1 MMKLLTLNAHSWL
14 EAFQEEKIDQIV
26 AQIIKGDYDI
36 IALQEVNQLIENE
49 SIVNDKYYCSGN
61 DDIQIKDDNFAYII
75 VQKLK
80 AQGYDYY
87 FSYAMSHIGYDKYEE
102 GSAILSKSP
111 IKPYSEFVSTCQSPD
126 NYRSRKILFG
136 ETTVNGKFVV
146 VASCHFS
153 WWVNNLDG
161 FSHEWMNTKRILE
174 QYNQPL
180 IVMGDFNNP
189 EGTEGYDFVL
199 DNSDLLDTYT
209 KAEVKYGHHTI
220 EKNIAGW
227 ENNGGKLRIDFIFAS
242 NEFKVQSSK
251 TIFDGVNAPI
261 VSDHFGVEVEITE

>member
-1 MMKLLTLNAHSWL
+1 MKLLTLNTHSWL
-14 EAFQEEKIDQIV
+14 EEHQEAKIDQIV
-26 AQIIKGDYDI
+26 AQIIKADYDV
-36 IALQEVNQLIENE
+36 IALQEVNQLIKNTNVV
-49 SIVNDKYYCSGN
+49 SDQNYCLGN
-61 DDIQIKDDNFAYII
+61 DNINIKDDNFAYII
-75 VQKLK
+75 VNKLR
-80 AQGYDYY
+80 AQGHNYY

-102 GSAILSKSP
+102 GSAILSKQP
-111 IKPYSEFVSTCQSPD
+111 IKPYSEFVSIDQSPD

-136 ETTVNGKFVV
+136 ETQVNRKSIV

-153 WWVNNLDG
+153 WWLNNQDG
-161 FSHEWMNTKRILE
+161 FSYEWMNTKRILE

-251 TIFDGVNAPI
+251 TVFDGLNAPI

>member
-80 AQGYDYY
+80 VQGYDYY

-111 IKPYSEFVSTCQSPD
+111 IKPYSEFVSTYQSPD

-136 ETTVNGKFVV
+136 ETTVNGKSFV

-153 WWVNNLDG
+153 WWVSEKYG
-161 FSHEWMNTKRILE
+161 FSHEWTNTQKILD
-174 QYNQPL
+174 QYDHPL

-189 EGTEGYDFVL
+189 EGTEGYNFVL
-199 DNSDLLDTYT
+199 ENSGLLDAYNE
-209 KAEVKYGHHTI
+209 AEVKHGHHTI

-227 ENNGGKLRIDFIFAS
+227 ESNGGKLRIDFIFTS
-242 NEFKVQSSK
+242 KGFNVLSSK
-251 TIFDGVNAPI
+251 TVFDDVNAPI

>member
-1 MMKLLTLNAHSWL
+1 MKLLTLNTHSWL
-14 EAFQEEKIDQIV
+14 EEHQEAKIDQIV
-26 AQIIKGDYDI
+26 AQIIKADYDV
-36 IALQEVNQLIENE
+36 IALQEVNQLIENTNVV
-49 SIVNDKYYCSGN
+49 SDQNYCLGN
-61 DDIQIKDDNFAYII
+61 DNINIKDDNFAYII
-75 VQKLK
+75 VNKLR
-80 AQGYDYY
+80 AQGHNYY

-102 GSAILSKSP
+102 GSAILSKQP
-111 IKPYSEFVSTCQSPD
+111 IKPYSEFVSIDQSPD

-136 ETTVNGKFVV
+136 ETQVNRKSIV

-153 WWVNNLDG
+153 WWLNNQDG
-161 FSHEWMNTKRILE
+161 FSYEWMNTKRILE

-199 DNSDLLDTYT
+199 DNSDLLDTFT

-251 TIFDGVNAPI
+251 TVFDGLNAPI

>member
-1 MMKLLTLNAHSWL
+1 MKLLTLNTHSWL
-14 EAFQEEKIDQIV
+14 EEHQEEKIDQIV
-26 AQIIKGDYDI
+26 SQIIKADYDV
-36 IALQEVNQLIENE
+36 IALQEVNQLIENMNV
-49 SIVNDKYYCSGN
+49 ITDQYYCPGN
-61 DDIQIKDDNFAYII
+61 DDINIKDDNFAYII
-75 VQKLK
+75 VNKLR

-87 FSYAMSHIGYDKYEE
+87 FSYAMSHIGYEKYEE

-111 IKPYSEFVSTCQSPD
+111 IKPYSEFVSTYQSPD

-136 ETTVNGKFVV
+136 ETTVNGKSFV

-153 WWVNNLDG
+153 WWINEKCG
-161 FSHEWMNTKRILE
+161 FSHEWMNTQKILNR
-174 QYNQPL
+174 YNQPL

-199 DNSDLLDTYT
+199 NNSELSDTYNE
-209 KAEVKYGHHTI
+209 AEVKHGHHTI

-227 ENNGGKLRIDFIFAS
+227 ENNGGKLRIDFIFTS
-242 NEFKVQSSK
+242 KGMNVLSSK
-251 TIFDGVNAPI
+251 TVFDDVNAPI

>member
-1 MMKLLTLNAHSWL
+1 MKLLTLNTHSWL
-14 EAFQEEKIDQIV
+14 EEHQEAKIDQIV
-26 AQIIKGDYDI
+26 AQIIKADYDV
-36 IALQEVNQLIENE
+36 IALQEVNQLIENTNVV
-49 SIVNDKYYCSGN
+49 SDQNYCLGN
-61 DDIQIKDDNFAYII
+61 DNINIKDDNFAYII
-75 VQKLK
+75 VNKLR
-80 AQGYDYY
+80 AQGHNYY

-102 GSAILSKSP
+102 GSAILSKQP
-111 IKPYSEFVSTCQSPD
+111 IKPYSEFVSIDRSPD

-136 ETTVNGKFVV
+136 ETQVNRKSIV

-153 WWVNNLDG
+153 WWVNNQDG
-161 FSHEWMNTKRILE
+161 FSYEWMNTKRILE

-220 EKNIAGW
+220 EKDIAGW

-251 TIFDGVNAPI
+251 TVFDGVNAPI

>member
-1 MMKLLTLNAHSWL
+1 MMKLLTLNTHSWL
-14 EAFQEEKIDQIV
+14 EDHQEEKIDQIV
-26 AQIIKGDYDI
+26 TQIIKMDYDI
-36 IALQEVNQLIENE
+36 IALQEVNQLIENTNVV
-49 SIVNDKYYCSGN
+49 SDQNYCLGN
-61 DDIQIKDDNFAYII
+61 DNINIKDDNFAYII
-75 VQKLK
+75 VNKLR
-80 AQGYDYY
+80 AQGHNYY

-102 GSAILSKSP
+102 GSAILSKQP
-111 IKPYSEFVSTCQSPD
+111 IKPYSEFVSIDRSPD

-136 ETTVNGKFVV
+136 ETQVNRKSIV

-153 WWVNNLDG
+153 WWINNQDG
-161 FSHEWMNTKRILE
+161 FSYEWMNTKRILE

-220 EKNIAGW
+220 EKDIAGW

-251 TIFDGVNAPI
+251 TVFDGVNAPI

>member
-1 MMKLLTLNAHSWL
+1 MMKLLTLNTHSWL
-14 EAFQEEKIDQIV
+14 EDHQEEKIDQIV
-26 AQIIKGDYDI
+26 TQIIKMDYDI
-36 IALQEVNQLIENE
+36 IALQEVNQLIENTNVV
-49 SIVNDKYYCSGN
+49 SDQNYCLGN
-61 DDIQIKDDNFAYII
+61 DNINIKDDNFAYII
-75 VQKLK
+75 VNKLR
-80 AQGYDYY
+80 AQGHNYY

-102 GSAILSKSP
+102 GSAILSKQP
-111 IKPYSEFVSTCQSPD
+111 IKPYSEFVSIDRSPD

-136 ETTVNGKFVV
+136 ETQVNRKSIV

-153 WWVNNLDG
+153 WWVNNQDG
-161 FSHEWMNTKRILE
+161 FSYEWMNTKRILE

-189 EGTEGYDFVL
+189 EGTEGYDFIL

-251 TIFDGVNAPI
+251 TVFDGVNAPI

>member
-1 MMKLLTLNAHSWL
+1 MMKLLTLNTHSWL
-14 EAFQEEKIDQIV
+14 EDHQEEKIDQIV
-26 AQIIKGDYDI
+26 TQIIKMDYDI
-36 IALQEVNQLIENE
+36 IALQEVNQLIENTNVV
-49 SIVNDKYYCSGN
+49 SDQNYCLGN
-61 DDIQIKDDNFAYII
+61 DNINIKDDNFAYII
-75 VQKLK
+75 VNKLR
-80 AQGYDYY
+80 AQGHNYY

-102 GSAILSKSP
+102 GSAILSKQP
-111 IKPYSEFVSTCQSPD
+111 IKPYSEFVSIDRSPD

-136 ETTVNGKFVV
+136 ETQVNRKSIV

-153 WWVNNLDG
+153 WWVNNQDG
-161 FSHEWMNTKRILE
+161 FSYEWMNTKRILE

-251 TIFDGVNAPI
+251 TVFDGVNAPI

>member
-1 MMKLLTLNAHSWL
+1 MMKLLTLNTHSWL
-14 EAFQEEKIDQIV
+14 EDHQEEKIDQIV
-26 AQIIKGDYDI
+26 TQIIKMDYDI
-36 IALQEVNQLIENE
+36 IALQEVNQLIENTNVV
-49 SIVNDKYYCSGN
+49 SDQNYCLGN
-61 DDIQIKDDNFAYII
+61 DNINIKDDNFAYII
-75 VQKLK
+75 VNKLR
-80 AQGYDYY
+80 AQGHNYY

-102 GSAILSKSP
+102 GSAILSKQP
-111 IKPYSEFVSTCQSPD
+111 IKPYSEFVSIDRSPD

-136 ETTVNGKFVV
+136 ETQVNRKSIV

-153 WWVNNLDG
+153 WWVNNQDG
-161 FSHEWMNTKRILE
+161 FSYEWMNTKGILE

-251 TIFDGVNAPI
+251 TVFDGVNAPI

>member
-1 MMKLLTLNAHSWL
+1 MKLLTLNTHSWL
-14 EAFQEEKIDQIV
+14 EEHQEAKIDQIV
-26 AQIIKGDYDI
+26 AQIIKADYDV
-36 IALQEVNQLIENE
+36 IALQEVNQLIENTKVV
-49 SIVNDKYYCSGN
+49 SDQNYCLGN
-61 DDIQIKDDNFAYII
+61 DNINIKDDNFAYII
-75 VQKLK
+75 VNKLR
-80 AQGYDYY
+80 AQGHNYY

-111 IKPYSEFVSTCQSPD
+111 IKPYSEFVSTYQSPD

-136 ETTVNGKFVV
+136 ETTVNGKSFV

-153 WWVNNLDG
+153 WWVSEKYG
-161 FSHEWMNTKRILE
+161 FSHEWTNTQKILD
-174 QYNQPL
+174 QYDHPL

-199 DNSDLLDTYT
+199 ENSGLLDAYNE
-209 KAEVKYGHHTI
+209 AEVKHGHHTI

-227 ENNGGKLRIDFIFAS
+227 ESNGGKLRIDFIFTS
-242 NEFKVQSSK
+242 KGFNVLSSK
-251 TIFDGVNAPI
+251 TVFDDVNAPI

>member
-1 MMKLLTLNAHSWL
+1 MKLLTLNTHSWL
-14 EAFQEEKIDQIV
+14 EEHQEAKIDQIV
-26 AQIIKGDYDI
+26 AQIIKADYDV
-36 IALQEVNQLIENE
+36 IALQEVNQLIENTKVV
-49 SIVNDKYYCSGN
+49 SDQNYCLGN
-61 DDIQIKDDNFAYII
+61 DNINIKDDNFAYII
-75 VQKLK
+75 VNKLR
-80 AQGYDYY
+80 AQGHNYY

-111 IKPYSEFVSTCQSPD
+111 IKPYSEFVSTYQSPD

-136 ETTVNGKFVV
+136 ETTVNGKSFV

-153 WWVNNLDG
+153 WWVSEKYG
-161 FSHEWMNTKRILE
+161 FSHEWTNTQKILD
-174 QYNQPL
+174 QYDHPL

-189 EGTEGYDFVL
+189 EGTEGYNFVL

-209 KAEVKYGHHTI
+209 SAEVTHGHHTI

-227 ENNGGKLRIDFIFAS
+227 ENNVEKLRIDFIFAS
-242 NEFKVQSSK
+242 SEYKVISSK
-251 TIFDGVNAPI
+251 TVFDGMNAPI